1 MAKSVSGSLGLLVGA
16 IVMAISYWVALNR
29 GGDAGSEALAGFRVD
44 DATGFAFPLEQ
55 SFQVGKKMILLGVG
69 TRKKAILNVYS
80 VGFYGSKPVVK
91 ALNVDQSSALS
102 SKCETIVNAKGA
114 KAAQLTFQMGLN
126 AEKMAEAL
134 TNIDGVETSIK
145 DAFGKMIMEGI
156 GGKLKKGESMTLEW
170 KFPNLIVAT
179 ARGKP
184 IGEMKDKNL
193 YQGLLNVYLGPKS
206 VSPSLKQDMQ
216 C

>member
-55 SFQVGKKMILLGVG
+55 SFQVGKKMTLLGVG
-69 TRKKAILNVYS
+69 TRKKAILNIYS

-91 ALNVDQSSALS
+91 ALADQSSS
-102 SKCETIVNAKGA
+102 NKCETVLNAKGA

-179 ARGKP
+179 ARGKT

-193 YQGLLNVYLGPKS
+193 YQGLLSVYLGRKS

>member
-29 GGDAGSEALAGFRVD
+29 EGDAGSEALAGFRLD

-55 SFQVGKKMILLGVG
+55 SFQVGKQMTLLGVG
-69 TRKKAILNVYS
+69 TRKKAILNIYS

-91 ALNVDQSSALS
+91 ALNADQSSS
-102 SKCETIVNAKGA
+102 SNCETIVNAKGA

-179 ARGKP
+179 ARGTS